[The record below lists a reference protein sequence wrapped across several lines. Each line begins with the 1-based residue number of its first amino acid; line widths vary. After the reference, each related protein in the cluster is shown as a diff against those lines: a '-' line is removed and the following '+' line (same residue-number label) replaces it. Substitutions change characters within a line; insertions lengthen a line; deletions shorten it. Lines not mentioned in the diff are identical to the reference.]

1 MFTEYMYSS
10 SGNGNGKRRIAAG
23 LFRNVKSSRKVSLR
37 VKVIVTVGSSS
48 AFQDQAGAGG
58 PRDARHDL
66 LAAGLFLFR
75 EPVVVMQQLA
85 LQLEDLP
92 LALAA
97 GAAPAQGRRGDPR
110 PLDPL
115 QQAPLPPAPDPRPPP
130 RPGG

>member
-37 VKVIVTVGSSS
+37 VKAIVTFGSSS
-48 AFQDQAGAGG
+48 PFQDQPGAGG

-66 LAAGLFLFR
+66 LAAGPVLVR
-75 EPVVVMQQLA
+75 EPVVVVQQFA
-85 LQLEDLP
+85 LQLQHFR

-97 GAAPAQGRRGDPR
+97 GAAPAQVGGVDPGR
-110 PLDPL
+110 LDGL
-115 QQAPLPPAPDPRPPP
+115 EQAHS
-130 RPGG
+130 